1 LSFSFSTVLQ
11 RVFARLDKLSLEPL
25 LTKLREFNATAPG
38 DRRLSDDAIAAIA
51 RYFTNYNPEFVL
63 SLL

>member
-1 LSFSFSTVLQ
+1 M
-11 RVFARLDKLSLEPL
+11 FARLDKLSLEPL